1 MKPVNIKILINE
13 YLDGEI
19 NKNDEKELFNSL
31 ADNEDLRQ
39 FFRNMVTLKKSIKL
53 SEEQVSLSVDRHIL
67 NNIKPKSEVKK
78 VDHFNYK
85 FGFALGF
92 SACLLIISIY
102 LFNRNLEINSQ
113 ITQAVNKINEQDKKM
128 ELILNSIP
136 SAEIKPVYY
145 KEVIIQSN

>member
-19 NKNDEKELFNSL
+19 NKTDEKELFNSL